1 MQLIW
6 LFCSIFSE
14 RADPNWSLNYKGR
27 LKEGSNINK
36 SLVTLGNVIK
46 TLGMIKLH
54 VNMYCMSLENVI
66 KILSNPYDG
75 ALNLQKCIVNYLI
88 LCSNRVC

>member
-1 MQLIW
+1 MLY
-6 LFCSIFSE
+6 FYFSE

-46 TLGMIKLH
+46 SLGKYHI
-54 VNMYCMSLENVI
+54 
-66 KILSNPYDG
+66 
-75 ALNLQKCIVNYLI
+75 
-88 LCSNRVC
+88 